1 MITRQG
7 FASVVDNAFA
17 GLGFSAESAKFSYPM
32 KMFLPGADM
41 APVADNIDAV
51 IDALTR
57 WQPKKSRATV
67 MTPPPLAVSGS
78 NYADAVEKLNYLFL
92 KNLWSDGLPL
102 LPPTKERVDAMLQG
116 SDMPRDKLLGKLLPK
131 GGFATVE
138 SLAVAAVMA
147 GCRPEYLPVL
157 IAAVQAIL
165 DPVVYH
171 QHMQSTTGNANPAV
185 IVNGPIAR
193 QLRINSGYGCLG
205 PSSVY
210 PAGASIGRALRLV
223 LMNVGGAIPGSGT
236 MAIHAGPARYTGL
249 VFAEDEAG
257 LPPDWM
263 PLNVEK
269 GFAQRSNTVTVL
281 ATSGG
286 TEIWEGAALEEKD
299 AQHTLFNFA
308 GCMRVPFGGYYA
320 DAFNP
325 RGAPGIVLMAR
336 GTAQGFANLGW
347 SKARIRQYL
356 WENSKLEQSP
366 WLEKMLDY
374 FGARHG
380 LWVKDHISYPMPI
393 TPLPENIMMV
403 VAGGEQSGHS
413 YWLQVHGGTGGPATR
428 EVALPIS
435 WDALR
440 RRAEEELG
448 PAPVGK

>member
-7 FASVVDNAFA
+7 FAPVVDNAFA
-17 GLGFSAESAKFSYPM
+17 GLGFSAEAAKFSYPM
-32 KMFLPGADM
+32 TMFLPGADLS
-41 APVADNIDAV
+41 PVEASVDA
-51 IDALTR
+51 IIEALTR
-57 WQPKKSRATV
+57 WQPKQTRSTRV
-67 MTPPPLAVSGS
+67 VPQPLEVAGRD
-78 NYADAVEKLNYLFL
+78 YADATENFNHLCL

-102 LPPTKERVDAMLQG
+102 LPPTEARVNAMLAG
-116 SDMPRDKLLGKLLPK
+116 TDLPRDHVLGKLLPR
-131 GGFATVE
+131 GALVSIE
-138 SLAVAAVMA
+138 NIAVAAAMA

-157 IAAVQAIL
+157 IAAVEAIL

-210 PAGASIGRALRLV
+210 PAGAGIGRALRLV
-223 LMNVGGAIPGSGT
+223 LMNVGGAIPGTGT
-236 MAIHAGPARYTGL
+236 MAIHAGPGRYTGL

-257 LPPDWM
+257 LPPDWE
-263 PLNVEK
+263 PLHTEWGHARN
-269 GFAQRSNTVTVL
+269 RNTVTVL

-286 TEIWEGAALEEKD
+286 TEVWEGAALEEKD

-308 GCMRVPFGGYYA
+308 GCMRVPFGGYFA
-320 DAFNP
+320 DAWNP

-336 GTAQGFANLGW
+336 GTAQGFARLGW
-347 SKARIRQYL
+347 SKRRIRQHL
-356 WENSKLEQSP
+356 WENSMLEKSE

-374 FGARHG
+374 FGVRHG
-380 LWVKDHISYPMPI
+380 LYVKDHIRYPMPV
-393 TPLPENIMMV
+393 TPTAENIMIV

-428 EVALPIS
+428 EIALPKS
-435 WDALR
+435 WDALL
-440 RRAEEELG
+440 AKAQDDLG
-448 PAPVGK
+448 PGFAR